1 MDQPIIKAN
10 LGIMCMVWLT
20 SSFNY
25 YLVSSLLKY
34 FPGSIYVN
42 SAIAAL
48 SEILS
53 ILAAGIAY

>member
-1 MDQPIIKAN
+1 
-10 LGIMCMVWLT
+10 MCTVWLT

-42 SAIAAL
+42 SSIAAL